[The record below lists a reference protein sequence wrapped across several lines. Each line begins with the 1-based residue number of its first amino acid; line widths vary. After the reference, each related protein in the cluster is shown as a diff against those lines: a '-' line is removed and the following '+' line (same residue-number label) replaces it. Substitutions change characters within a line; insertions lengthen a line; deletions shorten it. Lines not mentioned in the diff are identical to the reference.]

1 MHTMYLSNTLAFD
14 EYISINYRRIN
25 EAEQAKLSPE
35 STDMDLTSYIDMFN
49 SYNVVKGPQASCL
62 QATSSFICLP
72 NGQLYNL
79 NSKVIKPWMNKGQS
93 CELQLIGTP
102 EDVEDLSRFPGV
114 LIRDVFDDTQSFFVF
129 DEDYSYPELQSSMI
143 FNIFDV
149 LREPYLNPDERI
161 YSIYIQMS
169 DELIKSIYGKSNF
182 FFAADKSKQKRM
194 SIKNFIKYID
204 IIKHLS

>member
-25 EAEQAKLSPE
+25 EAEQAKLYGK
-35 STDMDLTSYIDMFN
+35 STDMDLTSYIDMLN
-49 SYNVVKGPQASCL
+49 SYNVVKGPQL
-62 QATSSFICLP
+62 TSYSYLSLP
-72 NGQLYNL
+72 NGQIYNL
-79 NSKVIKPWMNKGQS
+79 NSKDNKPWMKKGQS

-102 EDVEDLSRFPGV
+102 EDVEDLSKFPGI
-114 LIRDVFDDTQSFFVF
+114 LIRDVFDDTQSFFIF
-129 DEDYSYPELQSSMI
+129 DEDYSYPELQSSII

-161 YSIYIQMS
+161 YNIYIQMS

-182 FFAADKSKQKRM
+182 FFADDKSKQKRM
-194 SIKNFIKYID
+194 SIKNFIKYLD
-204 IIKHLS
+204 ILKNLS

>member
-1 MHTMYLSNTLAFD
+1 MHTMYLSNTLALD

-25 EAEQAKLSPE
+25 EAEQAKLYGK
-35 STDMDLTSYIDMFN
+35 STDMDLTSYIDMLN
-49 SYNVVKGPQASCL
+49 SYNVVKGP

-79 NSKVIKPWMNKGQS
+79 NSKDDKHWMKKGQS

-102 EDVEDLSRFPGV
+102 EDVEDLSKFPGI

-129 DEDYSYPELQSSMI
+129 DEDCSYPELQSSII

-149 LREPYLNPDERI
+149 LYELYLNPDERI
-161 YSIYIQMS
+161 YNIYIQMS

-182 FFAADKSKQKRM
+182 FFAADKSKQKKM
-194 SIKNFIKYID
+194 SIKNFIKYLD
-204 IIKHLS
+204 IVKNLS

>member
-1 MHTMYLSNTLAFD
+1 MHTMCLSNTIAFD

-25 EAEQAKLSPE
+25 EAEQAELSGK
-35 STDMDLTSYIDMFN
+35 STDMDLTSYIDMLN
-49 SYNVVKGPQASCL
+49 SYNVVKGP

-79 NSKVIKPWMNKGQS
+79 NSKDDKHWMKKGQS

-102 EDVEDLSRFPGV
+102 EDVEDLSKFPGI

-129 DEDYSYPELQSSMI
+129 DEDYSYPELQISII
-143 FNIFDV
+143 FNIFEV
-149 LREPYLNPDERI
+149 LYEQRLNPDERI
-161 YSIYIQMS
+161 YNIYIQMS

-182 FFAADKSKQKRM
+182 FFADDKSKQKKM
-194 SIKNFIKYID
+194 SIKNFIKYLD
-204 IIKHLS
+204 ILKNLS

>member
-25 EAEQAKLSPE
+25 EAEQAKLYGKSA
-35 STDMDLTSYIDMFN
+35 DMDLTSYIDMLN
-49 SYNVVKGPQASCL
+49 SYNVVKGP

-79 NSKVIKPWMNKGQS
+79 NSKDDKHWMKKGQS

-102 EDVEDLSRFPGV
+102 EDVEDLSMFPGI

-129 DEDYSYPELQSSMI
+129 DEDYSYPELQSSII

-149 LREPYLNPDERI
+149 LYELYLNPDERI
-161 YSIYIQMS
+161 YNIYIQMS

-182 FFAADKSKQKRM
+182 FFAADKSKQKKM
-194 SIKNFIKYID
+194 SIKNFIKYLD
-204 IIKHLS
+204 ILKNLS

>member
-1 MHTMYLSNTLAFD
+1 MHTMYLSNTLALD

-25 EAEQAKLSPE
+25 EAEQAKLYGK
-35 STDMDLTSYIDMFN
+35 STDMDLTSYIDMLN
-49 SYNVVKGPQASCL
+49 SYNVVKGPQS
-62 QATSSFICLP
+62 TSSFLSLP
-72 NGQLYNL
+72 NGQIYNL
-79 NSKVIKPWMNKGQS
+79 NSKDDKHWMKKGQS

-102 EDVEDLSRFPGV
+102 EDVEDLSRFPGI

-129 DEDYSYPELQSSMI
+129 DEDYSYPELQSSII

-149 LREPYLNPDERI
+149 LYELYLNPDERI
-161 YSIYIQMS
+161 YNIYIQMS

-182 FFAADKSKQKRM
+182 FFAADKSKQKKM